1 MFGAGIGLTTVS
13 TEALKTLLKGLHKG
27 TLAPP
32 LTIEA
37 LTRHGLQYC
46 AAELLGHLRT
56 LDNHGMQA
64 VLVAVIAERNAVAA
78 RSPVRPAEPD

>member
-1 MFGAGIGLTTVS
+1 MFGAGAGLTPVS

-46 AAELLGHLRT
+46 AADLLAHLRT
-56 LDNHGMQA
+56 LDGHGMQA

-78 RSPVRPAEPD
+78 RTPPPPVEPD